1 MTANKISSTELT
13 RRQAIQAGLLGA
25 LGVGALIN
33 CGGGGGGS
41 SSTTAATTTSVT
53 STGSTVV
60 TSTGSTGSCALIP
73 TETGGPYPL
82 WDTIAQAAVYQRQD
96 ITENTQTG
104 VPLTLTLTLV
114 NVNNSCA
121 VISGA
126 MVYIWHCN
134 KGGEYSGYSST
145 QNGSHSGETWLRGVQ
160 TTDSSGQVT
169 FTTIYPGWYA
179 GRVTHIH
186 LRAYMGNDLE
196 VTTQLAFTESITT
209 AVYNTSL
216 YSAHGQ
222 NTSVATNAAD
232 QVFSDGT
239 TYQLLTLTG
248 NTTSGYVGTLE
259 IGIAL

>member
-1 MTANKISSTELT
+1 MSESKFSAKKLT
-13 RRQAIQAGLLGA
+13 RRQAIEASILGA
-25 LGVGALIN
+25 ISVGALIN
-33 CGGGGGGS
+33 CGGGGGGGS
-41 SSTTAATTTSVT
+41 DNTTTSTTTSTGSTSVT
-53 STGSTVV
+53 STST
-60 TSTGSTGSCALIP
+60 TGSCALIP

-82 WDTIAQAAVYQRQD
+82 WNTIAQAAVYQRAD

-104 VPLTLTLTLV
+104 VPLTLTLKLV

-121 VISGA
+121 VISGS

-134 KGGEYSGYSST
+134 KDGEYSGYSSS
-145 QNGSHSGETWLRGVQ
+145 QNGNHAGETWLRGVQ

-196 VTTQLAFTESITT
+196 VTTQLAFPESINTT
-209 AVYNTSL
+209 VYNSSL

-232 QVFSDGT
+232 GVFSDGT

>member
-1 MTANKISSTELT
+1 MSDTKKNPKQFT
-13 RRQAIQAGLLGA
+13 RRQAIEASILGA
-25 LGVGALIN
+25 IGMGALIS
-33 CGGGGGGS
+33 CGGGGDSGS
-41 SSTTAATTTSVT
+41 SNSTTTS
-53 STGSTVV
+53 TGT
-60 TSTGSTGSCALIP
+60 TTTTTTTTGSTGSCALIP

-82 WDTIAQAAVYQRQD
+82 WDTIAQAAVYQRED

-121 VISGA
+121 AISGA

-134 KGGEYSGYSST
+134 KDGEYSGYSST
-145 QNGSHSGETWLRGVQ
+145 QNGNHAGETWLRGVQ

-169 FTTIYPGWYA
+169 FTTIYPGWYT

-196 VTTQLAFTESITT
+196 VTTQMAFADSINTT
-209 AVYNTSL
+209 VYNSAL

-222 NTSVATNAAD
+222 NTSVATNSAD

-239 TYQLLTLTG
+239 TYQLLTITG